1 MKRRYPNNTE
11 IRRLSARQLY
21 RLVARFK
28 ETGSVADKR
37 HDNVGRPRSSRNSE
51 NVQEVKHIID
61 ETPEKSV
68 CQVVSDLTN
77 VTNYPSIYRMLRFD
91 LKYFPY
97 SISVMQHLKESDIE
111 SRIEFARRMK
121 DHLKIVNKMWF
132 SDESHFYLNNI
143 VNKQNCR
150 FWGTEKPN
158 FHYKKP
164 LHDDKITAWVALSSE
179 GVIGPF
185 SLRKKVRTRQ

>member
-132 SDESHFYLNNI
+132 STNPTF
-143 VNKQNCR
+143 
-150 FWGTEKPN
+150 T
-158 FHYKKP
+158 
-164 LHDDKITAWVALSSE
+164 
-179 GVIGPF
+179 
-185 SLRKKVRTRQ
+185 

>member
-1 MKRRYPNNTE
+1 MRKRYLNDTE

-37 HDNVGRPRSSRNSE
+37 HDNVGRPRSSRSSE
-51 NVQEVKHIID
+51 NVQEVKHITE

-68 CQVVSDLTN
+68 RQVVSDLTN
-77 VTNYPSIYRMLRFD
+77 VENYSSVYRMLQFD

-97 SISVMQHLKESDIE
+97 SISVMQHLRESDIE
-111 SRIEFARRMK
+111 SGIKFARWMK
-121 DHLKIVNKMWF
+121 DHIEIVNKMWF
-132 SDESHFYLNNI
+132 SDESQFYLNNI

-150 FWGTEKPN
+150 FWGNEKPI
-158 FHYKKP
+158 FHYEKP
-164 LHDDKITAWVALSSE
+164 LHDDKITV
-179 GVIGPF
+179 
-185 SLRKKVRTRQ
+185 